1 MSSSHSTEH
10 DTSMMKPD
18 SSSPVSLVERGLR
31 CIEQGHY
38 AEGADLFKLAR
49 EQLFT
54 GQGQLT
60 AALDTLNQATMSY
73 LDAQRT
79 LLEASKHLAES
90 DVEQQAQIA
99 ALKKLLPTLVED
111 VDIASYARV
120 ELGNN
125 SKGHQSLQLL
135 RTPPS
140 EDGNPLPTL
149 YLTCFGH
156 FEVRRFSPYDQPI
169 NLCHN
174 LKGQAV
180 LRYLMAQ
187 PKHRETADM
196 LMAALW
202 PEDAPEVALHKL
214 RIAISALRCS
224 LNRDF
229 ASEPGGGYILCKGQI
244 YQLNPS
250 VVIHSDV
257 DEFLS
262 LYRVGQQ
269 ANSSAAAAGHF
280 EAACRLYTGPFMSE
294 DLYTD
299 WPVIQREELSK
310 TYIAMCAKLA
320 EFNLEHG
327 CHKDAAK
334 WAIAILK
341 VDHCDEEAHRQLMQA
356 YAAQG
361 RRSEALRQYQRCQRV
376 LQEELGVQP
385 MLETQ
390 RLFHIV
396 LNGEDFLTSNK
407 KSDV

>member
-111 VDIASYARV
+111 VDIASYARA
-120 ELGNN
+120 EPGNN

-149 YLTCFGH
+149 
-156 FEVRRFSPYDQPI
+156 
-169 NLCHN
+169 
-174 LKGQAV
+174 
-180 LRYLMAQ
+180 
-187 PKHRETADM
+187 
-196 LMAALW
+196 
-202 PEDAPEVALHKL
+202 
-214 RIAISALRCS
+214 
-224 LNRDF
+224 
-229 ASEPGGGYILCKGQI
+229 
-244 YQLNPS
+244 
-250 VVIHSDV
+250 
-257 DEFLS
+257 
-262 LYRVGQQ
+262 
-269 ANSSAAAAGHF
+269 
-280 EAACRLYTGPFMSE
+280 
-294 DLYTD
+294 
-299 WPVIQREELSK
+299 
-310 TYIAMCAKLA
+310 
-320 EFNLEHG
+320 
-327 CHKDAAK
+327 
-334 WAIAILK
+334 
-341 VDHCDEEAHRQLMQA
+341 
-356 YAAQG
+356 
-361 RRSEALRQYQRCQRV
+361 
-376 LQEELGVQP
+376 
-385 MLETQ
+385 
-390 RLFHIV
+390 
-396 LNGEDFLTSNK
+396 
-407 KSDV
+407 